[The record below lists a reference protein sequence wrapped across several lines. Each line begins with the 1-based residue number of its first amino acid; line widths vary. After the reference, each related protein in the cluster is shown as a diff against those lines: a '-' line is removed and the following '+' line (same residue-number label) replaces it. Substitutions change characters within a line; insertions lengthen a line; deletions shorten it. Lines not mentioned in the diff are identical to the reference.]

1 MINPAKRTN
10 SIELSQIRKM
20 FEVTNPDAINLG
32 IGEPDFDVPKNIK
45 DAMKKSI
52 DENDTHYTPNKGYI
66 ELREEIVKKFKK
78 ENEIDANPE
87 NVIVTVGAS
96 EGLYLC
102 AQAFFEKGD
111 EIILPNPSFLSYEAC
126 INLAGGTI
134 TPVDCKMENEFKL
147 KADDVYDKINENTK
161 AIILNSPSN
170 PTGAVMD
177 KEDIKAIADLS
188 MDKNFLIISDEI
200 YEKIIY
206 DKKHYSPA
214 KYSDNVITLNGFS
227 KTYAMTGLR
236 IGYLTANDENTEEL
250 LKIHQYN
257 IACASTTSQ
266 RGAYEALTG
275 PQDEV
280 EKMVHEFK
288 NRRDLI
294 VSRLNGMGYETV
306 NAEGAF
312 YVFPKIEDKD
322 FVKKAANAGVITVP
336 GEAFGSNECVCFQA
350 LIFLSCSVTF
360 GCNLSALLILSV
372 LKTSNTLFFSAG
384 SRNNNEFL
392 KISSKF
398 CFGEAPS
405 FKIGTLIATC
415 FDFCNMTS
423 FISDKGRGVF
433 ATVFP
438 IAKLVQ

>member
-1 MINPAKRTN
+1 MINPASRTKT
-10 SIELSQIRKM
+10 IELSLIRKM

-32 IGEPDFDVPKNIK
+32 IGEPDFDVPQNIK

-78 ENEIDANPE
+78 DNGINTNPD

-96 EGLYLC
+96 EGLYIC
-102 AQAFFEKGD
+102 AQAFIDSGD
-111 EIILPNPSFLSYEAC
+111 EVILPNPSFLSYEAC
-126 INLAGGTI
+126 INMANGKI
-134 TPVDCKMENEFKL
+134 VPVDCKMENEFKL
-147 KADDVYDKINENTK
+147 KADDVLEKITPKTK
-161 AIILNSPSN
+161 AIMLNSPSN

-188 MDKNFLIISDEI
+188 MDHNFMIISDEI

-236 IGYLTANDENTEEL
+236 IGYLTSNENYIEQL

-266 RGAYEALTG
+266 KGAYEALTG

-280 EKMVHEFK
+280 EKMVSEFK
-288 NRRDLI
+288 RRRDLI

-312 YVFPKIEDKD
+312 YVFPKIEDGD
-322 FVKKAANAGVITVP
+322 FVQKAAKAGVITVP
-336 GEAFGSNECVCFQA
+336 GIAFGSNGENHIRMSYANSFENIEKA
-350 LIFLSCSVTF
+350 MD
-360 GCNLSALLILSV
+360 ILEERV
-372 LKTSNTLFFSAG
+372 VNG
-384 SRNNNEFL
+384 
-392 KISSKF
+392 
-398 CFGEAPS
+398 
-405 FKIGTLIATC
+405 
-415 FDFCNMTS
+415 
-423 FISDKGRGVF
+423 
-433 ATVFP
+433 
-438 IAKLVQ
+438 